1 MTATVTL
8 STGEVVPSTSP
19 EWRQECWQRWQDVVA
34 MRSMSL
40 AVRRAKLAQVEA
52 AQGALARQRLEDAFR
67 TDWGARKENQA

>member
-1 MTATVTL
+1 
-8 STGEVVPSTSP
+8 
-19 EWRQECWQRWQDVVA
+19 

>member
-1 MTATVTL
+1 MSATVTL
-8 STGEVVPSTSP
+8 STGKVVPSTSP
-19 EWRQECWQRWQDVVA
+19 EWRQECWQRWQYVVA

>member
-40 AVRRAKLAQVEA
+40 AVRRLKLAQVEA
-52 AQGALARQRLEDAFR
+52 KAGAVARKRLEDAFR
-67 TDWGARKENQA
+67 TDWGARREQA